1 MSYSVKLTNVEISDI
16 LRKISFL
23 LELDN
28 DNDDNKTN
36 LNFKN
41 RAYIRAADQIHNLP
55 LSITSLYEER
65 GINGLIQILSIW

>member
-41 RAYIRAADQIHNLP
+41 RAYIRAAD
-55 LSITSLYEER
+55 
-65 GINGLIQILSIW
+65 